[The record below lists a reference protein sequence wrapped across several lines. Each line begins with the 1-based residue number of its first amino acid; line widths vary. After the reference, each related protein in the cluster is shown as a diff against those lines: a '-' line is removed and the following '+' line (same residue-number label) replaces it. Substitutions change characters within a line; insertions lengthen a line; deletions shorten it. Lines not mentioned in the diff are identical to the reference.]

1 MVESCARPLVHD
13 PGTMSTWEGRARAS
27 YQQGLHF
34 TRGAVGPR
42 GSECGMT
49 HGICAREPFC
59 LSACSLQ
66 HTVREKSVCVCVSVC
81 PTLVWHDTLKHNIPP
96 FLPGYKTFYKG
107 DSYETHHFRT
117 LLHFDF
123 PLFGFFVFIWAS
135 KGRVNTHTHTHGHT
149 SIWHWHTLHPLVW
162 HAKNHNTP
170 CPFRPPTP
178 PLGSF
183 PPLLLG
189 RERRKQ
195 AFFPMRVKSEVSP
208 CFEQHKGWAA
218 VRLERELKDRMDGLG
233 GGGVR
238 FMHDAGSCGRGMSI
252 TAYIRRVFFSC
263 ASELSCLGWL
273 S

>member
-123 PLFGFFVFIWAS
+123 PLFGFFCFYLS
-135 KGRVNTHTHTHGHT
+135 QQRTSEHTHTHTRTHLHLTLTHIT
-149 SIWHWHTLHPLVW
+149 SPRLARQEPQHPLSFSTT
-162 HAKNHNTP
+162 H
-170 CPFRPPTP
+170 PPTGQLP
-178 PLGSF
+178 PPPVGEGETKTSF
-183 PPLLLG
+183 
-189 RERRKQ
+189 
-195 AFFPMRVKSEVSP
+195 FFPW
-208 CFEQHKGWAA
+208 G
-218 VRLERELKDRMDGLG
+218 
-233 GGGVR
+233 
-238 FMHDAGSCGRGMSI
+238 
-252 TAYIRRVFFSC
+252 
-263 ASELSCLGWL
+263 
-273 S
+273 